1 MVQSYFDNF
10 GHPKLKAIV
19 SGSRGQAEIEALID
33 TGFDGEITLP
43 SAIGVQL
50 GLELAGVEE
59 FELADGSIGEGF
71 VFRGQVT
78 LGNRSQRVNIMLT
91 DSDEALIGTSLLSN
105 YQLTIDFVNRTIE
118 IKEVQ
123 PE

>member
-43 SAIGVQL
+43 SAIGVRL
-50 GLELAGVEE
+50 GLELTGIED
-59 FELADGSIGEGF
+59 FELADGSIGESF
-71 VFRGQVT
+71 VFSGQVT
-78 LGNRSQRVNIMLT
+78 LGERSQEVDIVLA
-91 DSDEALIGTSLLSN
+91 DISEALIGTSLLSN

>member
-1 MVQSYFDNF
+1 MIQAYFDDSGN
-10 GHPKLKAIV
+10 PKVKIAV
-19 SGSRGQAEIEALID
+19 SGNRMQVEIEALID
-33 TGFDGEITLP
+33 TGFDGQITLP
-43 SAIGVQL
+43 SVIGVQL

-91 DSDEALIGTSLLSN
+91 DSDEALIGTALLSN
-105 YQLTIDFVNRTIE
+105 YKLTIDFVNRTVE
-118 IKEVQ
+118 ITESQ

>member
-1 MVQSYFDNF
+1 MIQAYFDDSGN
-10 GHPKLKAIV
+10 PKVKIAV
-19 SGSRGQAEIEALID
+19 GGSRMQMEVAALID
-33 TGFDGEITLP
+33 TGFNGYITLP
-43 SAIGVQL
+43 STIATQL
-50 GLELAGVEE
+50 GLELTSVTWV
-59 FELADGSIGEGF
+59 ELADGSVIRNS
-71 VFRGQVT
+71 VFSGHATFGGQ
-78 LGNRSQRVNIMLT
+78 SQEVEIMLT